1 MRITDCRYDRD
12 RLRLAVAYRLI
23 AHEARTHTIRHC
35 TGLSGDRIRKLYR
48 HYALDPSGPRVRR
61 RRGKSPRQMSYF
73 RRSIDHE
80 LQAATLAT
88 LLLRCGLLRPT
99 QRLPAPRIEDV
110 ARFCDVYEAF
120 LCVCPASLISFEHAW
135 YLGQVLAHRDEF
147 VLARCPDCFA
157 TWIRDTLDLLPC
169 NCASCRRAVF
179 RVPTRTDPER
189 ADC

>member
-23 AHEARTHTIRHC
+23 GHEARTHTIRHC

-48 HYALDPSGPRVRR
+48 TYALDSPGPRVRR

-73 RRSIDHE
+73 RRSVEHE
-80 LQAATLAT
+80 LQAATLAA
-88 LLLRCGLLRPT
+88 LLSCCGLLR
-99 QRLPAPRIEDV
+99 QVHRLPAPGIEEV

-135 YLGQVLAHRDEF
+135 YLGQTLARRDEF
-147 VLARCPDCFA
+147 VLERCPDCFA

-169 NCASCRRAVF
+169 NCATCRYATPACPARPE
-179 RVPTRTDPER
+179 PTP

>member
-48 HYALDPSGPRVRR
+48 NYPADFPGPRVRR

-73 RRSIDHE
+73 RRSVEHE

-88 LLLRCGLLRPT
+88 LLACCGLLRRIH
-99 QRLPAPRIEDV
+99 RLPAPRIEDV
-110 ARFCDVYEAF
+110 ARFCDCFEAF
-120 LCVCPASLISFEHAW
+120 LCVCPSSLISFEHAW
-135 YLGQVLAHRDEF
+135 YLGLTLARRDEF
-147 VLARCPDCFA
+147 QLARCPDCRA
-157 TWIRDTLDLLPC
+157 AWIRDTLDLLPC
-169 NCASCRRAVF
+169 NCAGCRYALPPG
-179 RVPTRTDPER
+179 PTKPEAPR
-189 ADC
+189 AD

>member
-23 AHEARTHTIRHC
+23 GHEARTHTIRHC

-48 HYALDPSGPRVRR
+48 HYALEAPGPRVRR

-73 RRSIDHE
+73 RRSVEHE
-80 LQAATLAT
+80 LQAATLAA
-88 LLLRCGLLRPT
+88 LLSCCGLLRCV

-110 ARFCDVYEAF
+110 ATFCDVYEAF
-120 LCVCPASLISFEHAW
+120 LGVCPASLISFEHAW
-135 YLGQVLAHRDEF
+135 YLGQTLARQDEF
-147 VLARCPDCFA
+147 VLERCPDCSA

-169 NCASCRRAVF
+169 NCASCRCAIPACTTNPGPARM
-179 RVPTRTDPER
+179 
-189 ADC
+189 DC

>member
-23 AHEARTHTIRHC
+23 AHEARTHTIRYC

-48 HYALDPSGPRVRR
+48 NYAIDSPDLRVRR

-73 RRSIDHE
+73 RRSTVHE

-88 LLLRCGLLRPT
+88 LLACCGLLRRT
-99 QRLPAPRIEDV
+99 HRLPAPRIEEV

-120 LCVCPASLISFEHAW
+120 LCVCPSSLISFEHAW
-135 YLGQVLAHRDEF
+135 YLGQTLARQDEF
-147 VLARCPDCFA
+147 VLARCPDCCA
-157 TWIRDTLDLLPC
+157 TWIRDTLDLIPC
-169 NCASCRRAVF
+169 NCANCRRAVL
-179 RVPTRTDPER
+179 PGSTGPEPSR

>member
-48 HYALDPSGPRVRR
+48 NYPADVPGPRVRR

-73 RRSIDHE
+73 RRSVEHE

-88 LLLRCGLLRPT
+88 LLACCGLLRRIH
-99 QRLPAPRIEDV
+99 RLPAPRIEDV
-110 ARFCDVYEAF
+110 ARFCDAYEAF
-120 LCVCPASLISFEHAW
+120 LCVCPSSLISFEHAW
-135 YLGQVLAHRDEF
+135 YLGLTLARRDEF
-147 VLARCPDCFA
+147 LLARCPDCRA
-157 TWIRDTLDLLPC
+157 AWIRDTLDLLPC
-169 NCASCRRAVF
+169 NCASCRYAAPP
-179 RVPTRTDPER
+179 VPAKHEALR